1 MSETNATSGTMTW
14 ALQLDGG
21 PTPIFTTS
29 GTATTASLIWD
40 TSGVAAGA
48 HQLQLT
54 VQDSAGRTASA
65 TRTVT
70 VVSTGTIR
78 VFITQPGTDGTTVNG
93 TVWFTIWLENAAAGT
108 RNLTLSIDGAAVATT
123 ATTSNG
129 PISMPWNSSGASG
142 GTHTATMS
150 VRDSVNNTGSASR
163 TGVIQG
169 PATLTAS
176 FTSPAEG
183 ATVSGMVTVGMS
195 ATNASGTPI
204 SFTLSVDGGAPVFS
218 TSGTATTASFGW
230 NSNSVPNGPHTLNL
244 TVQDG
249 AGRTA
254 TAVLHVTVTTPLPPG
269 VQFTSPAEGATVN
282 GTITVAA
289 SLTGGGTAPFTWT
302 VKVDN
307 TTQIFTSTGSAR
319 SISFAW
325 NTTTA
330 PDGPH
335 TLNVSVQDSTGA
347 PASAVRNITVK
358 QPPPSTINV
367 FITQPGADGA
377 TVSGTTWFTI
387 WIENAAAGTRTFTMS
402 VDGTVVGTPTNTTSN
417 GPVSMPWSTNGTPNG
432 SHSVT
437 ISVRDSAGGTG
448 QAVRGGNVAN

>member
-163 TGVIQG
+163 TVVIQG

-183 ATVSGMVTVGMS
+183 ATVSGTVTVGMS

-230 NSNSVPNGPHTLNL
+230 NSNSVSTGAHTLNL
-244 TVQDG
+244 MVQDG

-254 TAVLHVTVTTPLPPG
+254 NAVLHVTVADLPPPV
-269 VQFTSPAEGATVN
+269 VQITTPAEGATVG

-289 SLTGGGTAPFTWT
+289 SLTTAGPAPFTWT
-302 VKVDN
+302 VKGGN
-307 TTQIFTSTGSAR
+307 TAQVFTSTGSVT

-325 NTTTA
+325 NTTTV
-330 PDGPH
+330 PDGPR

-347 PASAVRNITVK
+347 TASAVRNITVQ
-358 QPPPSTINV
+358 QPPLPTIRV

-377 TVSGTTWFTI
+377 TVSGTMWFTI
-387 WIENAAAGTRTFTMS
+387 WIENAAAGNRTFTLSLGNS
-402 VDGTVVGTPTNTTSN
+402 VIGTTDTTSN
-417 GPVSMPWSTNGTPNG
+417 GPVSIPWNTAAALNG
-432 SHSVT
+432 SQSVT
-437 ISVRDSAGGTG
+437 VTVRDSANGTG
-448 QAVRGGNVAN
+448 QAVRVVTV

>member
-142 GTHTATMS
+142 GTHTAT
-150 VRDSVNNTGSASR
+150 
-163 TGVIQG
+163 
-169 PATLTAS
+169 
-176 FTSPAEG
+176 
-183 ATVSGMVTVGMS
+183 VSGMVTVGMS

-230 NSNSVPNGPHTLNL
+230 NSSSVPNGPHTLNL

-289 SLTGGGTAPFTWT
+289 SLTGGGTAPFTWP

-325 NTTTA
+325 NTTTV

-387 WIENAAAGTRTFTMS
+387 WIENAAAGT
-402 VDGTVVGTPTNTTSN
+402 
-417 GPVSMPWSTNGTPNG
+417 
-432 SHSVT
+432 
-437 ISVRDSAGGTG
+437 
-448 QAVRGGNVAN
+448 